1 MTFVKPD
8 RLKSGDKVAIVSPSW
23 GGPSICPH
31 IYENGIKYL
40 TEQLKLEI
48 VEFPTARMSA
58 KEVASNPKIR
68 ARDIND
74 AFANKEIKAIISTIG
89 GDDSVRILKYL
100 DKDTITS
107 NPKILLGY
115 SDTTTLNT
123 LLNTWGLVTFNGPS
137 IMAGFSQ
144 ANQYPK
150 SWHDTVKTILMGD
163 STNYTYPRFEKY
175 SNGYPNWSN
184 IENTG
189 LLKELLESPA
199 YNWLQGNNAVEGTL
213 FGGCI
218 EVLEFLKSTDY
229 WPIKAFWK
237 DKVLF
242 FETSEDVPSVS
253 NVKYMLRN
261 YGVQGIFD
269 QIKALVFGRAR
280 DYTEKTNQEL
290 RKTILSIV
298 RDEFGNK
305 DLLVAT
311 DLDFGHTDPQWVL
324 PLGIRVQINPE
335 TKEIKLLETAT
346 I

>member
-1 MTFVKPD
+1 MTLMKPN
-8 RLKSGDKVAIVSPSW
+8 RLKSGDKVATVSPSW
-23 GGPSICPH
+23 GGPSVCPH

-48 VEFPTARMSA
+48 VEFPTTRMPA
-58 KEVASNPKIR
+58 KEVANNPKIR
-68 ARDIND
+68 ANDINE

-115 SDTTTLNT
+115 SDTTTLNS

-144 ANQYPK
+144 ANQFPK
-150 SWHDTVKTILMGD
+150 SWHNMVKTILMGD
-163 STNYTYPRFEKY
+163 STDYIYPRFEKY
-175 SNGYPNWSN
+175 SNGYPSWSD

-189 LLKELLESPA
+189 LLKEQIESPA
-199 YNWLQGNNAVEGTL
+199 YDWLQGSNVIEGTL

-218 EVLEFLKSTDY
+218 EVFEFLKSTEY
-229 WPIKAFWK
+229 WPTKDFWK

-253 NVKYMLRN
+253 NIKYMLRN

-269 QIKALVFGRAR
+269 QVKALVFGRAR
-280 DYTEKTNQEL
+280 DYTEETNQKL
-290 RKTILSIV
+290 RETILSV
-298 RDEFGNK
+298 VHDEFGNK
-305 DLLVAT
+305 ELLIAT
-311 DLDFGHTDPQWVL
+311 DLDFGHTDPQWIL
-324 PLGIRVQINPE
+324 PLGSKVQINPNS
-335 TKEIKLLETAT
+335 KQIKLVESAT
-346 I
+346 M

>member
-1 MTFVKPD
+1 MTLMKPN
-8 RLKSGDKVAIVSPSW
+8 RLKSGDKVAVVSPSW
-23 GGPSICPH
+23 GGPSMCPH

-58 KEVASNPKIR
+58 TELASNPKIR
-68 ARDIND
+68 AKDIND
-74 AFANKEIKAIISTIG
+74 AFANREIKAVISTIG
-89 GDDSVRILKYL
+89 GDDYVRILRYL
-100 DKDTITS
+100 DKDTITC

-144 ANQYPK
+144 ANQFPK

-163 STNYTYPRFEKY
+163 STDYIYPRFEKY
-175 SNGYPNWSN
+175 SNGYPSWSN
-184 IENTG
+184 VENTG
-189 LLKELLESPA
+189 LVNELIESPQ
-199 YNWLQGNNAVEGTL
+199 YNWLQGNSIVDGTL

-218 EVLEFLKSTDY
+218 EVFEFLKSTEY
-229 WPIKAFWK
+229 WPAKDFWK

-242 FETSEDVPSVS
+242 FETSEDAPSAANVS
-253 NVKYMLRN
+253 YMLRN

-280 DYTEKTNQEL
+280 DYTEETNQEL
-290 RKTILSIV
+290 RKAILSVV
-298 RDEFGNK
+298 REEFGHK

-311 DLDFGHTDPQWVL
+311 DFDFGHTDPQWIL
-324 PLGIRVQINPE
+324 PLGVRVQINPE
-335 TKEIKLLETAT
+335 NKEIKLLEAAT
-346 I
+346 V

>member
-1 MTFVKPD
+1 MTLMKPN
-8 RLKSGDKVAIVSPSW
+8 RLKSGDKVAVVSPSW
-23 GGPSICPH
+23 GGPSMCPH

-58 KEVASNPKIR
+58 TELASNPKIR
-68 ARDIND
+68 AMDIND
-74 AFANKEIKAIISTIG
+74 AFANKEIKAVLSTIG
-89 GDDSVRILKYL
+89 GDDSVRILRYL
-100 DKDTITS
+100 DKDTITC

-144 ANQYPK
+144 ANQFPK

-163 STNYTYPRFEKY
+163 STDYIYPRFEKY
-175 SNGYPNWSN
+175 SNGYPSWSN
-184 IENTG
+184 VENTG
-189 LLKELLESPA
+189 LVNELIESPQ
-199 YNWLQGNNAVEGTL
+199 YNWLQGNSIVDGTL

-218 EVLEFLKSTDY
+218 EVFEFLKSTEY
-229 WPIKAFWK
+229 WPTKDFWK

-242 FETSEDVPSVS
+242 FETSEDAPSAANVS
-253 NVKYMLRN
+253 YMLRN

-280 DYTEKTNQEL
+280 D
-290 RKTILSIV
+290 
-298 RDEFGNK
+298 
-305 DLLVAT
+305 
-311 DLDFGHTDPQWVL
+311 
-324 PLGIRVQINPE
+324 
-335 TKEIKLLETAT
+335 
-346 I
+346 